1 MRLRVF
7 LSGALAAGLAL
18 VCAASVASGAPG
30 DLDPGFNGTG
40 KRVIDFGG
48 DDTANAV
55 AIQPDGKI
63 LIAGSGPTHG
73 FTIIRLNH
81 DGSLDLGF
89 GGSGTG
95 MKSFDFGGS
104 ATANAMALQPDG
116 KIVVAGNFMKSSTN
130 FDAAVARLN
139 SDGTPDT
146 TFGATAWRDLDFG
159 GADDTAVGVAVQT
172 DGKIVLAAR
181 GGTSGAIFIVAR
193 LTSSGH
199 FDGTFTANRG
209 WDTVPGTSPGE
220 AQAVALQPDGKIL
233 VAGDTYPGGRPT
245 GNHFDMTVA
254 RLTTDGNP
262 DFDFNGNGVR
272 NIDSGVDEGGRAVAV
287 QPDGKILVGGDTEFQ
302 SFALERLNTNGTPDA
317 DFSNDGRYDVAF
329 ASGSQGADGI
339 ALQQDGKIVLAGE
352 AEGSMAFARV
362 QPGGGLDTTFSGDGR
377 QVVPFNSTSD
387 RANGVAIG
395 PDGGIVGAG
404 LTHSATYD
412 IALARLQGDASG
424 GGGGGDGGGGGG
436 TSGTSL
442 KCGGKRATIVGTN
455 GMDKLKGTRRAD
467 VIVAL
472 GGNDKV
478 DGRGGNDLI
487 CGGNGNDSL
496 KGGAGNDKIYGQAG
510 KDSLSGGADN
520 DSLSGG
526 AGNDKLS
533 GGAGKDKL
541 NGNGGKDRL
550 SGGLGKDRCS
560 GHDRKSSC

>member
-1 MRLRVF
+1 MRVRKSLAA
-7 LSGALAAGLAL
+7 ALAGGLAL
-18 VCAASVASGAPG
+18 VAAASIASGAPG

-40 KRVIDFGG
+40 KRVIDSGG

-63 LIAGSGPTHG
+63 VIAGSGPTHG
-73 FTIIRLNH
+73 FTITRLNR

-95 MKSFDFGGS
+95 TKSFDFGGN
-104 ATANAMALQPDG
+104 ATANALALAPDG
-116 KIVVAGNFMKSSTN
+116 KIVVAGSFKQSSSN
-130 FDAAVARLN
+130 SDAAVARLN

-146 TFGATAWRDLDFG
+146 SFGPNAWRDADFG
-159 GADDTAVGVAVQT
+159 GADDAAVGVAVQT
-172 DGKIVLAAR
+172 DGKVVLAGR
-181 GGTSGAIFIVAR
+181 GGTSAAFIVAR
-193 LTSSGH
+193 ITSSGH
-199 FDGTFTANRG
+199 YDGTFTANG
-209 WDTVPGTSPGE
+209 GLTTVPGTSPGE

-254 RLTTDGNP
+254 RLKTDGNP
-262 DFDFNGNGVR
+262 DFDFNGSGVR
-272 NIDSGVDEGGRAVAV
+272 AIDSGVDEAGYAVAV
-287 QPDGKILVGGDTEFQ
+287 QADGKILVAGNTAFQ
-302 SFALERLNTNGTPDA
+302 SFALERLNTNGSPDD
-317 DFSNDGRYDVAF
+317 DFSGDGRYDIAF
-329 ASGSQGADGI
+329 NSGSQNAYGI

-362 QPGGGLDTTFSGDGR
+362 QPGGALDTTFSSDGR

-404 LTHSATYD
+404 LTHSANYD
-412 IALARLQGDASG
+412 IALARLQGDVTG
-424 GGGGGDGGGGGG
+424 GGGPGGGGGG
-436 TSGTSL
+436 TSGASL

-455 GMDKLKGTRRAD
+455 GRDKLKGTRRAD
-467 VIVAL
+467 VIVAV

-478 DGRGGNDLI
+478 DGGGGNDLI

-496 KGGAGNDKIYGQAG
+496 KGGAGKDKVYGQAG
-510 KDSLSGGADN
+510 KDSLSGGA
-520 DSLSGG
+520 
-526 AGNDKLS
+526 GNDTLS
-533 GGAGKDKL
+533 GGAGKDHL
-541 NGNGGKDRL
+541 SGGAGKDRL
-550 SGGLGKDRCS
+550 SGGAGKDRCS